1 MTTLNEP
8 MDPTAR
14 LGLPVVVG
22 SDAPSALAARLG
34 PVIAGVSL
42 AVTAGMVAW
51 ISFAP
56 TGVEGVLADAAYT
69 VPALLVTP
77 PDDDGCVELWDGD
90 GTLRDELCR
99 EEAEDGSAYFTD
111 SGTLVVGGYGSYD
124 ELRPVPADGSEP
136 IEDGGRWVLIDPR
149 TLEVVAETTGERLA
163 DLTGG
168 APYPEPYP
176 DSIRWIRTEGSTLI
190 DPDTDEVILDIGG
203 PPGYR
208 LDQGAI
214 SPDGAW
220 VVARDERG
228 RLIVAPVDGS
238 GAPAVWLELGRDGYI
253 DLWTSILWE

>member
-1 MTTLNEP
+1 MTILNEP
-8 MDPTAR
+8 MAA
-14 LGLPVVVG
+14 LGPPVVVDP
-22 SDAPSALAARLG
+22 DAPSALAARLG

-42 AVTAGMVAW
+42 AVTAGMLAW
-51 ISFAP
+51 ISFGS

-69 VPALLVTP
+69 VPALLVTQ

-99 EEAEDGSAYFTD
+99 EEAEDGSAYFTEA
-111 SGTLVVGGYGSYD
+111 GTLVVGGYGSFD
-124 ELRPVPADGSEP
+124 ETRPVQD
-136 IEDGGRWVLIDPR
+136 EDGGRWVVIDPR
-149 TLEVVAETTGERLA
+149 TLEVVAETSGERPA

-168 APYPEPYP
+168 EPYFDP
-176 DSIRWIRTEGSTLI
+176 YTESIRWPRTEGSTLI
-190 DPDTDEVILDIGG
+190 DSETDEVILDIGG

-208 LDQGAI
+208 LDQGVI

-238 GAPAVWLELGRDGYI
+238 GAPAVWLELGRDGNI
-253 DLWTSILWE
+253 DLWGSIFWE